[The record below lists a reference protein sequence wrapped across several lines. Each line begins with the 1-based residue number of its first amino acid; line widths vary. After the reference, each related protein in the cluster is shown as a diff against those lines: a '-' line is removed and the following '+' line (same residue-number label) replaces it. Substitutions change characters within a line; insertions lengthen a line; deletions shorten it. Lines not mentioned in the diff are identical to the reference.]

1 MMTKVDNTPQSA
13 HLELDLDPQLMQDVT
28 HVYQKYGMS
37 VTTAIHLFLQQSVS
51 DQDLPFDVELSP
63 KQFQAEIA
71 REKATGDL
79 QSLAAVEALWPDC
92 PDQ

>member
-1 MMTKVDNTPQSA
+1 MTKVDNGPQSG
-13 HLELDLDPQLMQDVT
+13 HLELDLDPQLMQEVT
-28 HVYQKYGMS
+28 QVYQKYGMS

-63 KQFQAEIA
+63 EQFRAEIA
-71 REKATGDL
+71 REKAAGDS

-92 PDQ
+92 PDR